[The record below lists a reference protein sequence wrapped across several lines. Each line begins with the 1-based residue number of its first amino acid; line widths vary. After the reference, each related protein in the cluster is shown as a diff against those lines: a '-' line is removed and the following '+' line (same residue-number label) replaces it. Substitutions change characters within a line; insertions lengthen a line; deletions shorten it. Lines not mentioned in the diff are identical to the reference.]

1 MKAFVLLKVD
11 VGRLFDVLDEV
22 KKTEGVR
29 EAYAI
34 TGEWDVIAF
43 LEVEK
48 PEDIARIVGH
58 KLQGLKGVRGTL
70 TFVAVSE

>member
-11 VGRLFDVLDEV
+11 VGRLFDVLSEV
-22 KKTEGVR
+22 KNIEGVL

-34 TGEWDVIAF
+34 TGEWDIIAC

-48 PEDIARIVGH
+48 PEDIARIVGQ
-58 KLQGLKGVRGTL
+58 KLQSLTGVRGTL